1 MGMRMRVATVHKI
14 EYSSEKMSGY
24 DDCQDFIDRL
34 DNYAECIL
42 EEGTHENAYG
52 EGFMEHEIQRNVLEQ
67 IAEQSDTWFEENGVL
82 SDKEIIKSILK
93 DADPDNDYVYLYCF

>member
-1 MGMRMRVATVHKI
+1 
-14 EYSSEKMSGY
+14 
-24 DDCQDFIDRL
+24 
-34 DNYAECIL
+34 
-42 EEGTHENAYG
+42 
-52 EGFMEHEIQRNVLEQ
+52 MEHEIQRNVLEQ

>member
-1 MGMRMRVATVHKI
+1 MGMSMRVAKVHKI
-14 EYSSEKMSGY
+14 EYSSEKMNGY
-24 DDCQDFIDRL
+24 DNCQDFIDRL
-34 DNYAECIL
+34 DDYSKFIL
-42 EEGTHENAYG
+42 ENGVHENAYG
-52 EGFMEHEIQRNVLEQ
+52 EGYMDYEIRRDVLEQ